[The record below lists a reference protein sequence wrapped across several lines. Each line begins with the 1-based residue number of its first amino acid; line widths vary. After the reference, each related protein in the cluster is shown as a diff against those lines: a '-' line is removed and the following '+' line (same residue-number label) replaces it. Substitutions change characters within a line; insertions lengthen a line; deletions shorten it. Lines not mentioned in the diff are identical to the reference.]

1 MSDEHISM
9 IDDCEA
15 RESRLTD
22 WERDFLESIRE
33 QIEDGR
39 VLTEKQSAKL
49 DAIWERV
56 TAHG

>member
-1 MSDEHISM
+1 MSDMHITM
-9 IDDCEA
+9 IDDCED

-22 WERDFLESIRE
+22 WERGFLESIRE

-56 TAHG
+56 TAQG